1 MKKNKKTI
9 LIFILLLVINV
20 IFIDN
25 VGAETYNN
33 YSDALVSCGSVKNIP
48 TMIPKVVSIVYNII
62 QIVVPIVLV
71 IFGSLDLVKAVMGG
85 KDDEIKK
92 GQQTLV
98 KRLIAAALI
107 FFVFVAVKFVISLVA
122 DDKDQTNGMIEC
134 MECFIKNDCKAS
146 VGVGGNS

>member
-1 MKKNKKTI
+1 MQKNKKII
-9 LIFILLLVINV
+9 LIFTLLLVINV

-33 YSDALVSCGSVKNIP
+33 YPDALVSCGSIKNIP

-62 QIVVPIVLV
+62 QIVVPIILV
-71 IFGSLDLVKAVMGG
+71 IFGSLDLVKAVMGQ

-92 GQQTLV
+92 GQQTLI

-107 FFVFVAVKFVISLVA
+107 FFIFVTVKFVISLVA
-122 DDKDQTNGMIEC
+122 DNEDQTNGMIKC
-134 MECFIKNDCKAS
+134 MECFIQNKCDS
-146 VGVGGNS
+146 QTGGKS